1 MALVAYLA
9 EIVYICI
16 ERKAKKEM
24 QRDEYSKIYKTAI
37 KTAINARGLEYADIA
52 QKLGRSL
59 QSVRNDLSN
68 KVLNNWQIKKLFE
81 YAAALGVP
89 AWLLL
94 TDPDTVREFVER
106 QKADGS
112 TE

>member
-1 MALVAYLA
+1 M
-9 EIVYICI
+9 
-16 ERKAKKEM
+16 R
-24 QRDEYSKIYKTAI
+24 QDEHSKVYKTAI
-37 KTAINARGLEYADIA
+37 KTAIKARGLEYADIA

-81 YAAALGVP
+81 YADALGVP

-94 TDPDTVREFVER
+94 ADPGTVREFVER
-106 QKADGS
+106 QNAEKPAK
-112 TE
+112 

>member
-1 MALVAYLA
+1 
-9 EIVYICI
+9 
-16 ERKAKKEM
+16 M

-94 TDPDTVREFVER
+94 TDPDTVREFVEK

>member
-1 MALVAYLA
+1 
-9 EIVYICI
+9 
-16 ERKAKKEM
+16 M
-24 QRDEYSKIYKTAI
+24 QQDEYSKVYKTAI
-37 KTAINARGLEYADIA
+37 KTAIRARGLEYADIA

-81 YAAALGVP
+81 YADALGVP

-94 TDPDTVREFVER
+94 TDPDTVREFVEK
-106 QKADGS
+106 QETDEPA
-112 TE
+112 E